1 MVPVSILG
9 EGLPQF
15 DLSISVWGALLS
27 LAILSTGVAYIL
39 YFEILK
45 RAGAANLM
53 LVTLIIPPVAIVLGS
68 MFLGERLGV
77 QAFAGFLLIAIG
89 LAIIDGRVFALAFN
103 QRVR

>member
-1 MVPVSILG
+1 
-9 EGLPQF
+9 
-15 DLSISVWGALLS
+15 
-27 LAILSTGVAYIL
+27 
-39 YFEILK
+39 
-45 RAGAANLM
+45 M